1 MRTHTHTQR
10 EIEKGKVEEE
20 TVRGGARRRARGEE
34 RGRAWLGRAPMP
46 PRAHLLDIFR
56 GSGHNLSVRDAVQR
70 AAKLFTLAG
79 ALLPAEVHLAFA
91 FGSSRGLPC
100 VARCRSRSA
109 DSCCDRR
116 PLAGG
121 AGDRRAASLREARSK
136 KKMKRK
142 KKRFSFF
149 LRKSVPLF
157 FPCSTNGVGLNSFS
171 KGFRTQ
177 IVIPI

>member
-1 MRTHTHTQR
+1 MRTHTHTER

-34 RGRAWLGRAPMP
+34 GGRAWLGRAPMP

-70 AAKLFTLAG
+70 AAKLLTLAG

-109 DSCCDRR
+109 NSCCDRR

-136 KKMKRK
+136 KKNEEEKKTIFVFFAKVGPIVFPVFYKRCGVE
-142 KKRFSFF
+142 F
-149 LRKSVPLF
+149 L
-157 FPCSTNGVGLNSFS
+157 
-171 KGFRTQ
+171 
-177 IVIPI
+177 